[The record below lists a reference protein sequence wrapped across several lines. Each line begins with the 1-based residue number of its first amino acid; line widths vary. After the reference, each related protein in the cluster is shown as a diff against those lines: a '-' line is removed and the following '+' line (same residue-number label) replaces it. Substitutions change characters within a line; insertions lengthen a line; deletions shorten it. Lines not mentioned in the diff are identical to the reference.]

1 MADTRT
7 ACAILK
13 SYPLKK
19 AKLFLVKSKAIFCKK
34 KKKKEIIVCL
44 SKQNTAL
51 AEKVRL
57 SPNHRQHILLLISS
71 QTSY

>member
-34 KKKKEIIVCL
+34 KINY
-44 SKQNTAL
+44 S
-51 AEKVRL
+51 
-57 SPNHRQHILLLISS
+57 LLIKAKYSISREGVAISKS
-71 QTSY
+71 QATHSITHQ